1 MGIEQL
7 SDEQLDTFESN
18 YRKAKKT
25 EGGKYSLSEILL
37 EKLPRKPAVF
47 GTRQVAAKIIE
58 WRKNLRMDCAPMVK
72 SGLSF
77 DRTLLGRDT
86 RCSQS

>member
-37 EKLPRKPAVF
+37 EKLRRKPDGAF
-47 GTRQVAAKIIE
+47 HAFNTRVSCLAELAQLETSADGDFRFLADHLHP
-58 WRKNLRMDCAPMVK
+58 NPLAP
-72 SGLSF
+72 G
-77 DRTLLGRDT
+77 GRP
-86 RCSQS
+86 R

>member
-7 SDEQLDTFESN
+7 SDEQLDAFESN

-25 EGGKYSLSEILL
+25 EEGKYSLSEILL
-37 EKLPRKPAVF
+37 RSCDGNRQCLVPAMSPQ
-47 GTRQVAAKIIE
+47 RSSN
-58 WRKNLRMDCAPMVK
+58 WRNNPRMDCAPMVK

-77 DRTLLGRDT
+77 DRTLRGKDT
-86 RCSQS
+86 RRWQS